1 MKKLLSI
8 TIFSVVISTT
18 LAPIFNT
25 FPSHAI
31 TASDWKAGNI
41 IDDQTFS
48 DGNGMSVQQ
57 IQNFLNNKVPVCDT
71 YGTKTSE
78 LGGGT
83 RAQYGAAK
91 GNPAPFT
98 CLKDFYEVPKTTPGP
113 EVPANNY
120 GGKAIPS
127 GAISAA
133 QIIAN
138 AAQKYNINPKVL
150 LVKVATESAGPLTS
164 DDWPFLRQYTY
175 AMGSHCPDSGPNGS
189 ANCDVNYSGFSMQMD
204 SAASLMRWY
213 LDSMTQPWW
222 SYKKPYQT
230 NSILW
235 NVEPSGCGAGNVY
248 IGTKATAAL
257 YTYTPYQPNQAALNN
272 MYGQGDSCSAYGN
285 RNFWRVFNDWF
296 GSTAFVPPTSNK
308 YIQNG
313 NYVIKSTS
321 GLALAPEA
329 NGTINGTRIIISS
342 TQSTSKQWRIT
353 RDNAGYY
360 TFINTSSGRA
370 LDVVSGSVEPGA
382 SLQLYDANG
391 TCAQKW
397 AAVDAPGNQGMV
409 FKNACSGMALDISGA
424 TVSTSGSY
432 IQTWSANSSIAQ
444 QWSLTSLDPAPAA
457 DGLYTISSPSGLVL
471 DIAGGSTA
479 SETPLQIYPS
489 NNSIAQ
495 RWQMTRR
502 VDGTYSI
509 KNPSTGKALDIASGN
524 INPGGKVQM
533 YDYNG
538 TCAQQWYI
546 SQTTSGKS
554 LTSSCSGLVLD
565 VMSGAIYNP
574 ESRIQ
579 TYTPNGSPAQIWQFT
594 PWTDPYLSTPGLEGT
609 YTITL
614 PSNLALDV
622 AGGSTAN
629 GARVQIYSRNN
640 TPAQTWQLIGQAD
653 GSYSIKN
660 PASGKYLDVMN
671 GSLNN
676 SAALQLYDGNGSCAQ
691 RWNVQRQAD
700 GSHKVMSA
708 CKPNLVID
716 VRGGA
721 IYNASTL
728 TQLYDYNGTN
738 AQKWHLS
745 R

>member
-1 MKKLLSI
+1 MNKLLSI

-18 LAPIFNT
+18 LAPVFNT
-25 FPSHAI
+25 LPSHAV

-120 GGKAIPS
+120 GGKAIPN

-285 RNFWRVFNDWF
+285 RNFWRVYNDWF
-296 GSTAFVPPTSNK
+296 GTTSFIPPSSSM

-313 NYVIKSTS
+313 TYAISNPFS
-321 GLALAPEA
+321 GLSLAPEN
-329 NGTINGTRIIISS
+329 NGITNGTRVVISS
-342 TQSTSKQWRIT
+342 SSTATKQWRIS
-353 RDNAGYY
+353 RDNNGYY
-360 TFINTSSGRA
+360 TLTHVASGRV
-370 LDVVSGSVEPGA
+370 LDVSSGSVQPGGT
-382 SLQLYDANG
+382 LQLYDANG
-391 TCAQKW
+391 SCAQKW
-397 AAVDAPGNQGMV
+397 AASLKPGAAGFELQNL
-409 FKNACSGMALDISGA
+409 CSGLAIDITNA
-424 TVSTSGSY
+424 TLSTSGTY
-432 IQTWSANSSIAQ
+432 VQTWSANYSNAQ
-444 QWSLTSLDPAPAA
+444 QWSLASLDQAPIA
-457 DGLYTISSPSGLVL
+457 DGLYTLTSPSGLVL

-479 SETPLQIYPS
+479 SGASLQIYS
-489 NNSIAQ
+489 QNYTIAQ
-495 RWQMTRR
+495 RWQATRLA
-502 VDGTYSI
+502 DGSYAL
-509 KNPSTGKALDIASGN
+509 KNPETGKVVDVV
-524 INPGGKVQM
+524 GGSTSAGAKVQM

-538 TCAQQWYI
+538 SCAQRWYI
-546 SQTTSGKS
+546 VNSSITSA
-554 LTSSCSGLVLD
+554 CSGLVFD
-565 VMSGAIYNP
+565 IAGGTIASPGTQVQIY
-574 ESRIQ
+574 
-579 TYTPNGSPAQIWQFT
+579 TVNGSQAQSWQFI
-594 PWTDPYLSTPGLEGT
+594 PWKDPYASTPGLDGT
-609 YTITL
+609 YTVT
-614 PSNLALDV
+614 SQSGLALDV
-622 AGGSTAN
+622 AGGATTN
-629 GARVQIYSRNN
+629 GSRVQIYNQN
-640 TPAQTWQLIGQAD
+640 GTPAQKWQLMSNPD
-653 GSYSIKN
+653 GSYTIQN
-660 PASGKYLDVMN
+660 PASGRVLDVIN
-671 GSLNN
+671 GSLTN
-676 SAALQLYDGNGSCAQ
+676 STRTQLYDSNGSCAQ
-691 RWNVQRQAD
+691 RWSVQKLGGGAY
-700 GSHKVMSA
+700 KVMSS
-708 CKPNLVID
+708 CSPSLLLD
-716 VRGGA
+716 VVGGGVYTSSTPTQ
-721 IYNASTL
+721 IYSS
-728 TQLYDYNGTN
+728 NGTD
-738 AQKWHLS
+738 AQKWYL